1 MKVNTDKIEHILR
14 TKYGW
19 ERFPLDQDLTQPK
32 KKTKT
37 NTSTGKQKN

>member
-1 MKVNTDKIEHILR
+1 MKNKIKTICFDIDQIICV
-14 TKYGW
+14 TKKNFYN
-19 ERFPLDQDLTQPK
+19 FSKPK